1 MLFGMKRLVPILIAF
16 ILTITSVNAIEDV
29 QPQEEVLLNLDAGQ
43 LTAPENSEQKTL
55 REKLNDI
62 YHLEVEQIDSPNFLL
77 KEILT
82 KKYDE
87 NSSWDSL
94 HLWGAYNA
102 HAGFNFL
109 EEEPFSGDYTFD
121 AINLGLDGKL
131 KNNLGDFRMMF
142 NYSPLSSRNV
152 VQNLFADMYVAT
164 NVVPHHRFWLG
175 NTRPPVGMEGGY
187 SPYVLPFVARSQ
199 ISRNFGTV
207 RKLGARVSGDY
218 SLVDYD
224 LGLYSS
230 DTYFQEFFPGTEF
243 VGWMNFKPLGKTNGK
258 YGRLKVGGGLQA
270 GNREN
275 SYCVTGAYIGYEYKK
290 WLLNFEWAN
299 ANGYNGPA
307 GYSIDKHASGFYS
320 TLAYRFTPKLQGLIR
335 YDEFD
340 PNRDIVNNKKRE
352 YSLGFNYFIKGQG
365 LKLILNYVF
374 CQNDATKDSHRIL
387 LGTQILL

>member
-1 MLFGMKRLVPILIAF
+1 MKKFLPLLIAF
-16 ILTITSVNAIEDV
+16 LLTTNASFSIEEIKLEPDQESLESV
-29 QPQEEVLLNLDAGQ
+29 VLETQ
-43 LTAPENSEQKTL
+43 ENSETQEKTL
-55 REKLNDI
+55 KEKLNDI
-62 YHLEVEQIDSPNFLL
+62 YHLEVEQIDKPTFLL

-82 KKYDE
+82 KHYDE
-87 NSSWDSL
+87 KSAWESIQ
-94 HLWGAYNA
+94 LWGAYGA
-102 HAGFNFL
+102 HSNFNFA
-109 EEEPFSGDYTFD
+109 EGESFNSDYAFD
-121 AINLGLDGKL
+121 VINVGLDGKL
-131 KNNLGDFRMMF
+131 KNNNCDFRIML

-152 VQNLFADMYVAT
+152 VQNLFADMYIGT
-164 NVVPHHRFWLG
+164 NKVPHHRFWVG

-224 LGLYSS
+224 LGIYSS

-243 VGWMNFKPLGKTNGK
+243 VGWVNFKPLGKTDGK
-258 YGRLKVGGGLQA
+258 YGKLKIGGGLQS
-270 GNREN
+270 GDRNTD
-275 SYCVTGAYIGYEYKK
+275 YTVTGAYIGYEYKK
-290 WLLNFEWAN
+290 WLLNFEWAD
-299 ANGYNGPA
+299 ANGYNGPI
-307 GYSIDKHASGFYS
+307 GYAVDKHASGFYS

-340 PNRDIVNNKKRE
+340 PNKDIAHNNKRE
-352 YSLGFNYFIKGQG
+352 YSVGFNYFIKGQA
-365 LKLILNYVF
+365 LKLIMNYVF